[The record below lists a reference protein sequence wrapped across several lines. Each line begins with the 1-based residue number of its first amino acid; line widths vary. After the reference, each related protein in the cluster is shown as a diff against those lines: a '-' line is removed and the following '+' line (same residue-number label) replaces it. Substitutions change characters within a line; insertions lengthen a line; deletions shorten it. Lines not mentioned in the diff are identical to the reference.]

1 MATLWPNLMQIGQR
15 TFENTHLG
23 ILAPLKT
30 DEKAFLNPRCPELAG
45 VGIEKKRKKRRKT
58 AIVISVTL

>member
-1 MATLWPNLMQIGQR
+1 MQIGQR

-45 VGIEKKRKKRRKT
+45 VGIEKNAKSDEKPR
-58 AIVISVTL
+58 L